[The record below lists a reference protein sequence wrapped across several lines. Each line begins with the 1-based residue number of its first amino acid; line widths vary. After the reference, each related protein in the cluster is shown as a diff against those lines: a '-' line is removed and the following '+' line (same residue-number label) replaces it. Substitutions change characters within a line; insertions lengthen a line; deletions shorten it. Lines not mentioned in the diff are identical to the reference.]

1 MKILLAQSLIFIPS
15 HGGANKSNRI
25 MLSALAQHGHSC
37 VAITPATTAQGVQS
51 ERQILNELE
60 VRGIKPL
67 SFSTKAVLYH
77 YQGVEVHALFQ
88 ASRMR
93 EYVIGKI
100 REWCPDWVMVASED
114 PGQQL
119 LEAALMASPRR
130 TIYIARTTMMLPFG
144 PESILPRPDGPN
156 LLGRTTKI
164 LCITNYLREYIATWS
179 GLQSVVI
186 PLTYYGNEAFPEFGC
201 FDKGYV
207 TMINPCAIKGI
218 SIFLC
223 LAECLPE
230 IPFAAVPGWGTTS
243 IDLRKLNL
251 LPNIHLLPPSDNID
265 DILQQT
271 RILLVPSLCAEGK
284 GEIIVEAM
292 LRGIPVIASNVGG
305 IPEAMQGIDYLVP
318 VQPITK
324 YYRQFDEKLI
334 PVSDVP
340 EQDLSLWISALEG
353 LLKCPSIYDRISLES
368 RNTARTYAAGSTPL
382 ALEKILTSPSI
393 TTID

>member
-1 MKILLAQSLIFIPS
+1 MMKILLAQSLIYIPS
-15 HGGANKSNRI
+15 YGGANKSNRI

-51 ERQILNELE
+51 DRQILKELE
-60 VRGIKPL
+60 VRGIKPF
-67 SFSTKAVLYH
+67 SFSTKAILYK
-77 YQGVEVHALFQ
+77 YRGVEVHALYQ
-88 ASRMR
+88 ATRMR

-100 REWCPDWVMVASED
+100 REWRPDWVMVASED

-119 LEAALMASPRR
+119 LEAALTASPRR

-144 PESILPRPDGPN
+144 PESILPRPDGVN
-156 LLGRTTKI
+156 LLGQTAKI
-164 LCITNYLREYIATWS
+164 LCVSNYLKEYIATWS
-179 GLQSVVI
+179 GLQSVVV
-186 PLTYYGNEAFPEFGC
+186 PLSYYGDEIFPELGC

-218 SIFLC
+218 SIFLR
-223 LAECLPE
+223 LAEQMPD

-243 IDLRKLNL
+243 TDIRALNRFPNIRL
-251 LPNIHLLPPSDNID
+251 LPQSDEID
-265 DILQQT
+265 DILRRT

-318 VQPITK
+318 VQPITQ
-324 YYRQFDEKLI
+324 YTRQLDEKLI
-334 PVSDVP
+334 PISDAP
-340 EQDLSLWISALEG
+340 EQDLSLWVFALES
-353 LLKCPSIYDRISLES
+353 LLKCRNLYDRISLES
-368 RNTARTYAAGSTPL
+368 RNTARSYAAGSTPL
-382 ALEKILTSPSI
+382 ALDKILTVYS
-393 TTID
+393 